1 MPSDKKRV
9 NLTIPDDVYSRLQA
23 YKQRMGISN
32 DATACFQLI
41 VQQLKSQEDGETI
54 LKVLRECSLEQ
65 LLQQSKEGLTILK
78 SQLPPAGENEPSGGG
93 L

>member
-9 NLTIPDDVYSRLQA
+9 NLTIPDEIYERLQV
-23 YKQRMGISN
+23 YKQKMGITN

-41 VQQLKSQEDGETI
+41 VQQLTAQENGEVMI
-54 LKVLRECSLEQ
+54 KLLRELSVEQ
-65 LLQQSKEGLTILK
+65 LLQASREGLEEVK
-78 SQLPPAGENEPSGGG
+78 AKLPPADEHHAAGEG